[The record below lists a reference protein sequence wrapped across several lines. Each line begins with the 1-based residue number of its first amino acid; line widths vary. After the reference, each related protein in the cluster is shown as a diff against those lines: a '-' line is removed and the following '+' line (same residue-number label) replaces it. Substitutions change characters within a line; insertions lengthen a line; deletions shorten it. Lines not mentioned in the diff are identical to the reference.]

1 MKFRSLLKQNS
12 KHSNSFG
19 TGRAGLGLSCFFIS
33 MKIEDEIK
41 QPKFKNAYQKAV
53 INLIF
58 TSSWLQGK
66 HQDFFKSFGITNQQ
80 FNILRILK
88 GQYPNSTSAT
98 EIKSRMLDKNSD
110 VSRLLDR
117 LAAKKLITKQV
128 CPNDKR
134 AADITITEAGLTIL
148 ATLEKRQSEIDG
160 VLNLS
165 EEEAKQLSNLLDKSR
180 G

>member
-1 MKFRSLLKQNS
+1 M
-12 KHSNSFG
+12 SF
-19 TGRAGLGLSCFFIS
+19 GLSCFFIP

-41 QPKFKNAYQKAV
+41 QSKFKNPYQKAV
-53 INLIF
+53 INLLF

-66 HQDFFKSFGITNQQ
+66 HQDYFKSFGITNQQ

-88 GQYPNSTSAT
+88 GQYPKSTSAT

-117 LAAKKLITKQV
+117 LTAKKLIRKQV

-134 AADITITEAGLTIL
+134 AADITIAEAGLTIL
-148 ATLEKRQSEIDG
+148 KELESRQSEIDG

>member
-1 MKFRSLLKQNS
+1 
-12 KHSNSFG
+12 
-19 TGRAGLGLSCFFIS
+19 
-33 MKIEDEIK
+33 MKIEEEIK
-41 QPKFKNAYQKAV
+41 QAKFKSPYQKAV

-58 TSSWLQGK
+58 TSNWLQG
-66 HQDFFKSFGITNQQ
+66 QQQEFFKRYGITNQQ

-88 GQYPNSTSAT
+88 GQYPKSTSGT

-117 LAAKKLITKQV
+117 LAIKKLILKQV

-134 AADITITEAGLTIL
+134 AADITITQEGLDIL
-148 ATLEKRQSEIDG
+148 SELDRKQKQIDT
-160 VLNLS
+160 VLKLT
-165 EEEAKQLSNLLDKSR
+165 EEEAEMLSNLLDKGR

>member
-1 MKFRSLLKQNS
+1 MR
-12 KHSNSFG
+12 
-19 TGRAGLGLSCFFIS
+19 
-33 MKIEDEIK
+33 IEDEIK
-41 QPKFKNAYQKAV
+41 QPKFKDPFQKAV
-53 INLIF
+53 INLLF
-58 TSSWLQGK
+58 TSSWLQSK
-66 HQDFFKSFGITNQQ
+66 HQEFFKTAGITNQQ

-88 GQYPNSTSAT
+88 GQYPKSTSAT

-117 LAAKKLITKQV
+117 LATKKMITKQV

-134 AADITITEAGLTIL
+134 AADITITEAGLDIL
-148 ATLEKRQSEIDG
+148 AKLEKRQSEIDG

-165 EEEAKQLSNLLDKSR
+165 PEEAKQLSDLLDKSR